1 MYFLSF
7 SLDEFVSSYL
17 NSLKYSSADLNDYAG
32 KKYYFDVDP
41 ILLEFFHR

>member
-7 SLDEFVSSYL
+7 CLDEFVSSYL
-17 NSLKYSSADLNDYAG
+17 NSLKYLSGGQSNYVG
-32 KKYYFDVDP
+32 EKYYFDIDA